1 MIMRFPNLVEHLLAL
16 PLQEAAPRSV
26 TITRLRDPNGP
37 PPSTVPM
44 IRLRGK
50 WLREFGFDEGGTV
63 RVSAKQGEIR
73 LTVEGHGKQR
83 PAGQSEL
90 F

>member
-1 MIMRFPNLVEHLLAL
+1 
-16 PLQEAAPRSV
+16 
-26 TITRLRDPNGP
+26 
-37 PPSTVPM
+37 M

-83 PAGQSEL
+83 PAGQGEL